1 MSLEVL
7 IMSIY
12 HTKDI
17 LHVSNIT
24 LLVKDFH
31 RSLEFYVEILG
42 LSILEKSKH
51 KVVLSANLKD
61 PLITLLEDRNALP
74 PDITLGLYHFALLV
88 PNRKELAK
96 MVQEL
101 IIKRYPLSGASDHG
115 VSEALY
121 LDDPDGNG
129 IEIYRD
135 KDIKVWPTE
144 HGKMTMFTNKLSLD
158 ELLQE
163 LTKDDIFDKIHVDTI
178 IGHLHFHVDD
188 LETAKVFY
196 SHALGF
202 EETLGFMDSAIFLA
216 ANGYHHH
223 IGLNTWNGHAPLNK
237 KKQVG
242 LKSYELNIPHHL
254 YLDLVRNLSN
264 HRFPILTE
272 LDQKYVIDPLGH
284 KLYFNV
290 QP

>member
-1 MSLEVL
+1 
-7 IMSIY
+7 
-12 HTKDI
+12 
-17 LHVSNIT
+17 
-24 LLVKDFH
+24 
-31 RSLEFYVEILG
+31 LEFYVEILG
-42 LSILEKSKH
+42 LSILEKNIH
-51 KVVLSANLKD
+51 KVILTANLKD

-74 PDITLGLYHFALLV
+74 PDITLGLYHFALLL

-135 KDIKVWPTE
+135 KDSVEWPVE
-144 HGKMTMFTNKLSLD
+144 HGKMTMYTNRLNLD
-158 ELLQE
+158 ELLLE
-163 LTKDDIFDKIHVDTI
+163 LNKDDVFEKIHPDTI

-188 LETAKVFY
+188 LTQAKSFY
-196 SHALGF
+196 GDALGF
-202 EETLGFMDSAIFLA
+202 TETLSFMDSAIFLA
-216 ANGYHHH
+216 DDGYHHH
-223 IGLNTWNGHAPLNK
+223 LGLNTWNGHAPLNL

-242 LKSYELNIPHHL
+242 LKAYEMSVPHRL

-264 HRFPILTE
+264 HRYAILT
-272 LDQKYVIDPLGH
+272 DQDRMYVIDPLGQ
-284 KLYFNV
+284 KLFFNV
-290 QP
+290 QS

>member
-1 MSLEVL
+1 
-7 IMSIY
+7 MSIY

-129 IEIYRD
+129 IEIYCD
-135 KDIKVWPTE
+135 KDVKDWPVE
-144 HGKMTMFTNKLSLD
+144 HGKMTMFTIRLSLD

-163 LTKDDIFDKIHVDTI
+163 LTKDDVFERIHAETI
-178 IGHLHFHVDD
+178 IGHLHFHVDN
-188 LETAKVFY
+188 LETAKSFY
-196 SHALGF
+196 STALGF
-202 EETLGFMDSAIFLA
+202 DETLSFMDSAIFLA
-216 ANGYHHH
+216 SAGYHHH

-242 LKSYELNIPHHL
+242 LKSYVLNVPHHL
-254 YLDLVRNLSN
+254 YPSLIRNLTHFQASL
-264 HRFPILTE
+264 II
-272 LDQKYVIDPLGH
+272 DGDIKYVIDPLGQ
-284 KLYFNV
+284 KLVLDV
-290 QP
+290 QPS

>member
-1 MSLEVL
+1 
-7 IMSIY
+7 MSIY

-24 LLVKDFH
+24 LLVKDFN

-42 LSILEKSKH
+42 LSMLEKSKH
-51 KVVLSANLKD
+51 KVILTANLKD

-129 IEIYRD
+129 IEIYFD
-135 KDIKVWPTE
+135 KDTKEWPVE
-144 HGKMTMFTNKLSLD
+144 HGKMTMYTNKLNLD
-158 ELLQE
+158 ELLLE
-163 LTKDDIFDKIHVDTI
+163 LTNGDVFEKIHADTI
-178 IGHLHFHVDD
+178 IGHLNFHVDELD
-188 LETAKVFY
+188 YAKSFY
-196 SHALGF
+196 GNALGF
-202 EETLGFMDSAIFLA
+202 AETLSFMDSAVFLA

-223 IGLNTWNGHAPLNK
+223 IGLNTWNGHAPLNM

-242 LKSYELNIPHHL
+242 LKSYELNVPHHL
-254 YLDLVRNLSN
+254 YFDLVRKLSN
-264 HRFPILTE
+264 HKYPILTE
-272 LDQKYVIDPLGH
+272 QDKKYVIDPLGQ
-284 KLYFNV
+284 KLFFNV
-290 QP
+290 QPS